1 MSAMPPI
8 PGAQPAQQAMPDLS
22 GLAAGGAAPQ
32 PDPSTQFMQ
41 LAKQLEDQAM
51 AIASAHPQFSK
62 AAEAIKKAIQQGTV
76 EVVGSMQQP
85 ASQSPDAGVNYNG

>member
-1 MSAMPPI
+1 MSAIPPI
-8 PGAQPAQQAMPDLS
+8 PGAQPTQQAMPDLS
-22 GLAAGGAAPQ
+22 GLAAGLGSAQ
-32 PDPSTQFMQ
+32 DPSTQFMQ

-85 ASQSPDAGVNYNG
+85 QSAGPDAGVNYNG

>member
-8 PGAQPAQQAMPDLS
+8 PGAAPAQQAMPDLS
-22 GLAAGGAAPQ
+22 GLASSPGSAQ
-32 PDPSTQFMQ
+32 DPSTQFMQ

>member
-22 GLAAGGAAPQ
+22 GLAAGPGSAQ
-32 PDPSTQFMQ
+32 DPSTQFMQ

-85 ASQSPDAGVNYNG
+85 QSAGPDAGINYNG

>member
-8 PGAQPAQQAMPDLS
+8 PGAQPTQQAMPDLS
-22 GLAAGGAAPQ
+22 GLASGGATPQ

-51 AIASAHPQFSK
+51 AIALAHPQFAKS
-62 AAEAIKKAIQQGTV
+62 AEAIKKAIQQGTV

-85 ASQSPDAGVNYNG
+85 QSAGPDAGINYNG